1 VKDRRRFLLILLAGV
16 HAARL
21 VADAQPASALRIGIL
36 ANLPLDDPEGAPLWQ
51 AFIQGL
57 RDLGYVEGQKVTL
70 EWRVSE
76 GKYERLPNLAAELVQ
91 RKVDLI
97 VVPADQNAIAAR
109 RATQTIPIVMIGDPL
124 GSGLATSLAR
134 PGGNV
139 TGLSAIVGYEIVGKR
154 LELLKA
160 TVPELSRVAVLRN
173 PYNPGHVDGLKA
185 AEAAARSLS
194 LALKA
199 WEARGPND
207 FGSAFAAMTQDRVGA
222 VLVLGDGMFGLHR
235 AKIADLAVKARLPTI
250 HASMGMVLGGG
261 FMSYGVS
268 HPDLFRRAATY
279 VDRIVKGAR
288 PGDLPIEQPTRFE
301 LVINLNTAKAL
312 GLTVP
317 PSLLARADQLIE

>member
-57 RDLGYVEGQKVTL
+57 RNLGYVEGQKVTL

-139 TGLSAIVGYEIVGKR
+139 TGLR
-154 LELLKA
+154 
-160 TVPELSRVAVLRN
+160 P
-173 PYNPGHVDGLKA
+173 
-185 AEAAARSLS
+185 S
-194 LALKA
+194 LA
-199 WEARGPND
+199 
-207 FGSAFAAMTQDRVGA
+207 
-222 VLVLGDGMFGLHR
+222 
-235 AKIADLAVKARLPTI
+235 
-250 HASMGMVLGGG
+250 
-261 FMSYGVS
+261 
-268 HPDLFRRAATY
+268 
-279 VDRIVKGAR
+279 
-288 PGDLPIEQPTRFE
+288 TR
-301 LVINLNTAKAL
+301 
-312 GLTVP
+312 
-317 PSLLARADQLIE
+317 